1 MKKDTFAIPETV
13 KFYVTSEHIKD
24 VLKSNLSTSNDIIV
38 EKVDNIKQETDVA
51 KPKKNSNQG
60 VVGWVKDKGLWYYLN
75 ESGSMA
81 TGWVK
86 DKGLWYYLN
95 ESGSMAT
102 GWVKD
107 KGLWYYL
114 NESGSMAT
122 GWVTVSGKWYYT
134 YNSGDLLVNTTTPD
148 GYRVNANGEWVG

>member
-1 MKKDTFAIPETV
+1 MV
-13 KFYVTSEHIKD
+13 
-24 VLKSNLSTSNDIIV
+24 
-38 EKVDNIKQETDVA
+38 
-51 KPKKNSNQG
+51 
-60 VVGWVKDKGLWYYLN
+60 

-102 GWVKD
+102 GWF
-107 KGLWYYL
+107 
-114 NESGSMAT
+114 
-122 GWVTVSGKWYYT
+122 TVSGKWYYT